1 VRDGPASRAHSCLQ
15 ARLDAHCFHEVST
28 AGKVARRLA
37 PDGAWACSRELD
49 LARIER
55 VCVAADGRPSL
66 CAAGRASAA
75 PPNETVARELAQI
88 VAGGCTSR
96 ERSEGAARTERP
108 RRQPNIARSAIALL
122 VCGGVVAAVWHRQ
135 RDVRGNGNQ
144 L

>member
-1 VRDGPASRAHSCLQ
+1 VRDGPASRAYSCLQ

-75 PPNETVARELAQI
+75 P
-88 VAGGCTSR
+88 GGCTSR